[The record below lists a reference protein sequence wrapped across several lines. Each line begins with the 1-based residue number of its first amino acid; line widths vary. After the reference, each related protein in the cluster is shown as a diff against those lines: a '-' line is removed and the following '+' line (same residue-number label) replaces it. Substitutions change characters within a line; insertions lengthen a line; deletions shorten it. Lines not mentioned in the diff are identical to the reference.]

1 MPTDTFDFVFDCV
14 VLEKSLNRST
24 LTGVSFLVW
33 LPENDVQDY
42 LKNAKQGV
50 EEELRNDILSD
61 QLIQTELFR
70 HSKQELSNICKNNPL
85 NTTVTKLPL
94 NADEDLY
101 SRDIES
107 LPSRAYELKNIGNSM
122 EKQTAIFLKDIY
134 SVTKCELK
142 MSLL

>member
-1 MPTDTFDFVFDCV
+1 MPTDTLDFVFDCA

-24 LTGVSFLVW
+24 LTMSFLVW

-42 LKNAKQGV
+42 LKNTKQRV
-50 EEELRNDILSD
+50 EEESRNDTLSD

-70 HSKQELSNICKNNPL
+70 HSKQELSNICKKNPL
-85 NTTVTKLPL
+85 NTTVTKLLL

-101 SRDIES
+101 SGDIES
-107 LPSRAYELKNIGNSM
+107 LPSRSYELRNIGNLM
-122 EKQTAIFLKDIY
+122 EKQNAILLKDVY